1 MEIMHKETIQ
11 ENTIHK
17 KTRAIYPGT
26 FDPLTKGHLDI
37 IERSCK
43 IFDEIVVAIGD
54 NPDKNPLFS
63 VTERA
68 TMLKKATEHLSNI
81 TLVKF
86 NSLLV
91 DLSTELNSNI
101 IIRGIRTATDF
112 EYESQMTYANT
123 SLKKE
128 LETIYLM
135 PSLEYSY
142 ISSSLVRTLLK
153 FDAKIEHLVPE
164 TILKDIE
171 EKRKGIK

>member
-1 MEIMHKETIQ
+1 MEIM
-11 ENTIHK
+11 K
-17 KTRAIYPGT
+17 KITRAIYPGT
-26 FDPLTKGHLDI
+26 FDPLTNGHLDI
-37 IERSCK
+37 IERSAK
-43 IFDEIVVAIGD
+43 MFDEIVVAIGD

-63 VTERA
+63 VKERA
-68 TMLKKATEHLSNI
+68 TMLKKATGHLPNI

-123 SLKKE
+123 ALKKE

-142 ISSSLVRTLLK
+142 ISSSVVRTLLK
-153 FDAKIEHLVPE
+153 FDGKIEHLVPS
-164 TILKDIE
+164 TILKDVE
-171 EKRKGIK
+171 EKRKGIN